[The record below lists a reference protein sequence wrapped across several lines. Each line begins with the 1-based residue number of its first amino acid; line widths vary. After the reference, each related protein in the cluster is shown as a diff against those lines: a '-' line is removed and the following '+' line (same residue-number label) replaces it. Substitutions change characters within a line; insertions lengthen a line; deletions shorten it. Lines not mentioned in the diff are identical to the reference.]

1 MQKKDEDV
9 FGDNDDSAHML
20 DMLRFCRCI
29 RKVAQ
34 KHGRHRHDCDRREKD
49 LRFSFGHAVGKHW
62 TAGAA
67 VSVYTGTVTG
77 NGKGSE
83 MYEHE
88 LEFSDIIDDKEE
100 SMEASHSETV
110 LMQFWP
116 RKTYEGMFLMIG
128 GRYMNGD
135 GLECILGIGC
145 YLTLWK
151 GLKAAVSIE
160 TGLKHAVGNSRLTGL
175 GLCYI
180 F

>member
-1 MQKKDEDV
+1 MA
-9 FGDNDDSAHML
+9 GI
-20 DMLRFCRCI
+20 DMI
-29 RKVAQ
+29 ATGGK
-34 KHGRHRHDCDRREKD
+34 KD

-116 RKTYEGMFLMIG
+116 RSIFWERFCLQKKQSFYKTT
-128 GRYMNGD
+128 
-135 GLECILGIGC
+135 C
-145 YLTLWK
+145 
-151 GLKAAVSIE
+151 
-160 TGLKHAVGNSRLTGL
+160 
-175 GLCYI
+175 
-180 F
+180 

>member
-1 MQKKDEDV
+1 MIAAGGK
-9 FGDNDDSAHML
+9 
-20 DMLRFCRCI
+20 
-29 RKVAQ
+29 
-34 KHGRHRHDCDRREKD
+34 KD

-128 GRYMNGD
+128 VKSFGSY
-135 GLECILGIGC
+135 C
-145 YLTLWK
+145 YTCASWLSTR
-151 GLKAAVSIE
+151 SNH
-160 TGLKHAVGNSRLTGL
+160 TG
-175 GLCYI
+175 

>member
-1 MQKKDEDV
+1 MMMTLLTCMTCSV
-9 FGDNDDSAHML
+9 SADASGKSRKSMAGI
-20 DMLRFCRCI
+20 DMI
-29 RKVAQ
+29 AAGGK
-34 KHGRHRHDCDRREKD
+34 KD

-77 NGKGSE
+77 NEKGSE